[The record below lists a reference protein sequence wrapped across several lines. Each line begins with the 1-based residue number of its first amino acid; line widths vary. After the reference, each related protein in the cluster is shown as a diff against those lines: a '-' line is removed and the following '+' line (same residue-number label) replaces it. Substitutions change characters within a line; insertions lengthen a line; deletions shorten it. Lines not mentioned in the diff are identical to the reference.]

1 MPKTDWWCGLGEIQE
16 TRVNIRKARVSLDDF
31 NQQIMDALK
40 RRIDPKTGLARP
52 DWKGLA
58 RELHVSRSTISR
70 RMPDLRDYGLVESV
84 LIPVSPTPFPA
95 DDCPQQNPR
104 HAKSPE
110 NRECVLGDFLG
121 EFGFRF
127 SPSFPFRPGQRRTGK
142 NKNPPTI
149 RVKGFG
155 IGRSGGI

>member
-70 RMPDLRDYGLVESV
+70 RMPDLRDCGLVESV
-84 LIPVSPTPFPA
+84 LIPVSP
-95 DDCPQQNPR
+95 
-104 HAKSPE
+104 K
-110 NRECVLGDFLG
+110 
-121 EFGFRF
+121 
-127 SPSFPFRPGQRRTGK
+127 
-142 NKNPPTI
+142 
-149 RVKGFG
+149 VKVTLYRLNG
-155 IGRSGGI
+155 